1 MQREFYL
8 NKLTRSSQITING
21 GGGGGA
27 QCYKEYK
34 KKKYIIKYS
43 DT

>member
-21 GGGGGA
+21 GGGGA